1 MYIVHKDFVDNV
13 WDPDHPDFEEHA
25 VSKESDP
32 EKRKQLLQ
40 FMRDYVNSHEKGD
53 PSPTPAK
60 SAEELKAMG
69 IIGLYR
75 TRETPSTGEL
85 KSGPVFKRSA
95 DEYGEAKRAPRKP
108 KRTALFHQ
116 NIPAPAPVSDKTID
130 DFDPANRDDS

>member
-1 MYIVHKDFVDNV
+1 MYIVNKEFVDNV
-13 WDPDHPDFEEHA
+13 WDPDHPQFEENA

-40 FMRDYVNSHEKGD
+40 FMRDYVNSHIKGE

-60 SAEELKAMG
+60 TAEELKSMG

-75 TRETPSTGEL
+75 TKGTRSTGEL
-85 KSGPVFKRSA
+85 KSDPVFKRSA

-116 NIPAPAPVSDKTID
+116 NIPAPPPVSEKTID
-130 DFDPANRDDS
+130 DYDPDNKEE